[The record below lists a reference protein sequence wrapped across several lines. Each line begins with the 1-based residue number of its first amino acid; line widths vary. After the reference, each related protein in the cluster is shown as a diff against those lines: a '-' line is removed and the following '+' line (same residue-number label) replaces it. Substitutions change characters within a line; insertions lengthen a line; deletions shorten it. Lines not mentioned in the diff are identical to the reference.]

1 MAQLSPYTM
10 QIKELAITELHEY
23 ENNPRNND
31 GAVNAVAASIEE
43 FGFKVPIIID
53 SDNTI
58 VAGHTQ
64 LKAAK
69 KLGYDVVPCI
79 VADDL
84 TPAPDYWTNQEA
96 FQTVLGSTPR
106 ILAASLIAFV
116 AGDFVNDKVFKRM
129 KAKHENMKGFAWRAI
144 LSSFCGEIVDSA
156 IFIPIAFIGQ
166 MPFETLVIMGI
177 TQVCL
182 KVAYEIVIIPLTT
195 WITKKVAAQEA
206 KADAA

>member
-58 VAGHTQ
+58 VAGHTR

-69 KLGYDVVPCI
+69 KLRLDTVPCI

-84 TPAPDYWTNQEA
+84 TPEQIKA
-96 FQTVLGSTPR
+96 FR
-106 ILAASLIAFV
+106 LADNKTGELAGWDFAKLEEELSGISEQFDMTAF
-116 AGDFVNDKVFKRM
+116 
-129 KAKHENMKGFAWRAI
+129 GFAAEDDI
-144 LSSFCGEIVDSA
+144 DIDGL
-156 IFIPIAFIGQ
+156 
-166 MPFETLVIMGI
+166 FEET
-177 TQVCL
+177 
-182 KVAYEIVIIPLTT
+182 E
-195 WITKKVAAQEA
+195 
-206 KADAA
+206 